1 MQEIDR
7 IWTKYDEGRLLDR
20 LDSLDD
26 VNRVTLAFAKDVADT
41 VRLITLLSKPDPN
54 PSGYDLADAPI
65 VGFLTRIAKLLRLVC
80 RFYEIG
86 NGDYLSV
93 FSRPLI
99 ESAVVAAFLLREG
112 DDAVEDFRRCSY
124 KDTLRILRD
133 RDSGSEFFDT
143 PAGQRVLR
151 SAHAALALEGFSKDS
166 FARQKRNGWRLQGK
180 SPFRIFAETVGAHEF
195 PFVYGMMSEATHGG
209 WNESMDWCLV
219 KWDDGTFSANPF
231 FTKADARLLL
241 PSVKYTTPAYSLWV
255 ERTRPQDRSLQ
266 ATLHQIQEYAYTI
279 YLAFDELY
287 DGAPTAASNTAD
299 ST

>member
-7 IWTKYDEGRLLDR
+7 IWTSYEEGRLHDR
-20 LDSLDD
+20 LGSLDE
-26 VNRVTLAFAKDVADT
+26 VNRLTLTFAKDVAAT
-41 VRLITLLSKPDPN
+41 FRLVTLLPKPAPN
-54 PSGYDLADAPI
+54 PSGYGLADAPI
-65 VGFLTRIAKLLRLVC
+65 VGLLTRIAKLLPLVC

-112 DDAVEDFRRCSY
+112 DDAVADFRRCSY
-124 KDTLRILRD
+124 KDVLRVLRD
-133 RDSGSEFFDT
+133 HDSGSDFFDT

-151 SAHAALALEGFSKDS
+151 SAYAALALEGFSEDS

-180 SPFRIFAETVGAHEF
+180 SLYRIFDETVGADEF

-219 KWDDGTFSANPF
+219 KNDDGTFSANPF
-231 FTKADARLLL
+231 FIEADTRLLL
-241 PSVKYTTPAYSLWV
+241 PFIKYTTPAYSLWID
-255 ERTRPQDRSLQ
+255 RTRPRDESLQ
-266 ATLHQIQEYAYTI
+266 SILDRIQEYAHTI

-287 DGAPTAASNTAD
+287 DDPSGCAD
-299 ST
+299 PS